1 MKISM
6 LTPAVREVTSIL
18 TQIMIFANNDDE
30 KNHAQ
35 NVGAGN
41 HGGDND
47 FGHNEDDNKTMEN
60 DDAEHTGGANNDAT
74 KNCAEKTTLDILV
87 LI

>member
-47 FGHNEDDNKTMEN
+47 FGHNEDENKN
-60 DDAEHTGGANNDAT
+60 AETDEAEYNGGANNNPGNNDAET
-74 KNCAEKTTLDILV
+74 TTLDV
-87 LI
+87 